1 MESILFKI
9 GKVFHSQFK
18 CNSLKNKNIFLD
30 FLFHFWN
37 LHQILIILKKR
48 MIVIANVFPKLQTVK
63 VLLRPL
69 SKKRCYRTLFDS
81 QHVKASQ
88 MLVESPWECFCQ
100 VFSSFPGKFIW
111 KMSPAMLGEIVGWLL
126 THWLPMTSILLKT
139 EKVCQSECNCN

>member
-1 MESILFKI
+1 MFPLALREILAVFFNTLTADGKYPLQDWESFPLPVQMQFSEKQKYFSRLF
-9 GKVFHSQFK
+9 VP
-18 CNSLKNKNIFLD
+18 
-30 FLFHFWN
+30 FWN

-88 MLVESPWECFCQ
+88 MLVESP
-100 VFSSFPGKFIW
+100 
-111 KMSPAMLGEIVGWLL
+111 
-126 THWLPMTSILLKT
+126 
-139 EKVCQSECNCN
+139 